1 MSSVVEIDNSR
12 QAQLPSPVH
21 VLQILGGS
29 AYGGGTEMIHAIVT
43 SLLNAGYSVTL
54 VASDAK
60 THRKFAKLGIDVVS
74 IPQMRRAVNPIYDVI
89 SLVKLIRLIRSGG
102 YDVVHTHTSKAGL
115 LGRFA
120 AWISGV
126 PVIIHHVH
134 GFAFHEF
141 SGRIS
146 RWLYQALERA
156 AAHWCHSIVS
166 VNNEDREEALRLGI
180 GKHGQVITIENGVN
194 QERFD
199 QSADGSQVR
208 RELGIDSSGYLVGF
222 IGRLSAQKDPATFL
236 RAAKS
241 ISTRIP
247 DAHFVLAGEGPDM
260 ERMQQ
265 LARDLSIPNVHFL
278 GFRRDIPEILAAM
291 DLFVLTS
298 RWEGLPIS
306 VLEAMAAGK
315 SIVATNIKG
324 TRELVVDRKTGLLVP
339 AGDPAATA
347 CAIAE
352 MHKSPDLARRCAK
365 NASEMAANCYTED
378 RMQKRILRLY
388 VWLIS
393 NHHHMHASAHRS
405 QQLELR

>member
-1 MSSVVEIDNSR
+1 MSSAVEIDN
-12 QAQLPSPVH
+12 QKEVQIPTPVN

-54 VASDAK
+54 VATDAK
-60 THRKFAKLGIDVVS
+60 TQKQFAKLGIDVVS
-74 IPQMRRAVNPIYDVI
+74 IPQMRRAVNPIFDVI
-89 SLVKLIRLIRSGG
+89 SLVKLIRLIRAGD

-120 AWISGV
+120 AWVSGV

-146 RWLYQALERA
+146 RWLYRALERA

-199 QSADGSQVR
+199 QSADSSLVR

-222 IGRLSAQKDPATFL
+222 IGRLSAQKNPATFL

-265 LARDLSIPNVHFL
+265 LARDLSVPNVHFL

-324 TRELVVDRKTGLLVP
+324 TRELLVDRKSGLLVP
-339 AGDPAATA
+339 AGDPTATA

-352 MHKSPDLARRCAK
+352 MYQSPDLARCCAK
-365 NASEMAANCYTED
+365 NASEKAANCYTEN

-388 VWLIS
+388 VRLIS

-405 QQLELR
+405 QKLELR